1 MHAEGGRHDDTSDI
15 WLFDRVFLPAPPGA
29 GGAHLPEAEIIINAF
44 VSLIDDLRTGSH
56 SVGPSALRRRW
67 L

>member
-1 MHAEGGRHDDTSDI
+1 MHAEADMMIHLTSG
-15 WLFDRVFLPAPPGA
+15 FLTASSFRPLRA